1 MATTSQQQNQVFER
15 FEAYD
20 FNNDATF
27 QDGLKSIINNNQ
39 HKSEKEQQDAIQ
51 NARYFYFARF
61 VQSFD
66 YSQYKQWRA
75 QRSLSTEG
83 SSGEQGTNQE
93 QGQEQMQIETSSSV
107 NAETTPS
114 GTSSSDPTYPKSFQ
128 EICELIAAGKPIPGI
143 RQIPDNLA
151 EGTPSESKL
160 VPKLKPWEQKKA
172 AAAAAAADTADSSTS
187 ASGATVESSSG
198 LGSTTLDA

>member
-20 FNNDATF
+20 FDNDATF
-27 QDGLKSIINNNQ
+27 QNGLKSIINNNQ

-83 SSGEQGTNQE
+83 SSGEQRANQE
-93 QGQEQMQIETSSSV
+93 QGQELQIEPSSSA
-107 NAETTPS
+107 NTETTPS
-114 GTSSSDPTYPKSFQ
+114 STPSSDPTYPKSFQ

-160 VPKLKPWEQKKA
+160 APKLKPWEQKKA
-172 AAAAAAADTADSSTS
+172 AAATAAADTTASSTS

-198 LGSTTLDA
+198 LGSATLDA